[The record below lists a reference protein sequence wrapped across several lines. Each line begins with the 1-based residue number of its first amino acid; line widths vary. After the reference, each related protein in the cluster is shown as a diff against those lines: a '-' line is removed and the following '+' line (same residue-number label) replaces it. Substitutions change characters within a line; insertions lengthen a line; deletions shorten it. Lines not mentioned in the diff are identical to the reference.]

1 LASSSQ
7 SALISGNRVVD
18 NAISTFFRMPSVGG
32 LRGITA
38 DIAVVYYAGH
48 GIEVNGT
55 NHLIPSMQSL
65 RAMWKMKTR
74 RGACEE
80 VGRLLNPTSHAK
92 GGMECLFT
100 TAGFTGHGATH
111 GRQGKPVA
119 MPARAGCPT
128 VMVPS

>member
-1 LASSSQ
+1 VVEN
-7 SALISGNRVVD
+7 AL
-18 NAISTFFRMPSVGG
+18 STFFRMPSVGG

-65 RAMWKMKTR
+65 RATWMMKASC
-74 RGACEE
+74 GAYEK

-92 GGMECLFT
+92 GGMEGLFT

-119 MPARAGCPT
+119 TPARAGCPT
-128 VMVPS
+128 AMVPS